1 MSDTVIMKL
10 PHRMVI
16 LIMKKQYSIHL
27 DMVCHIRH
35 SSRRWV
41 NFLQMEILSV
51 LMLLLQIQEKFLE
64 KRLFN
69 YTILHHIQKVGIEK
83 SHVVL
88 AAFDKTDVLKPG
100 ESQTLTLS
108 FMKEDMA
115 SYELQRCQ
123 KPNGSGKRGLRD
135 QIE

>member
-69 YTILHHIQKVGIEK
+69 YTILHHIQRAG
-83 SHVVL
+83 
-88 AAFDKTDVLKPG
+88 LKNHMLFW
-100 ESQTLTLS
+100 QHLTKQ
-108 FMKEDMA
+108 M
-115 SYELQRCQ
+115 C
-123 KPNGSGKRGLRD
+123 
-135 QIE
+135 